1 MTPAEFFYDLGSPY
15 AWLTAERIDGLFA
28 EPPVWTPVLLGGIF
42 KATGRSSWAETDA
55 RDEGIADVELR
66 AVSRGLPPLRWP
78 EPWPNDGLHVMRV
91 AAHADSRKF
100 ALAAF
105 RAHFVGGRALCHPA
119 TVAAIAEQ
127 VGVEAVE
134 DKQRLRDNTGR
145 ALELGVV
152 GVPSIVARGEVFWG
166 DNRLEDAVGASA
178 RDE

>member
-42 KATGRSSWAETDA
+42 KAIGRGSWAESDRRA
-55 RDEGIADVELR
+55 EGIAEIELR
-66 AVSRGLPPLRWP
+66 AVSRGLPPVHWP

-105 RAHFVGGRALCHPA
+105 RAQFVGGRALSDPA
-119 TVAAIAEQ
+119 TVAAIARQ
-127 VGVEAVE
+127 VGIEPVEA
-134 DKQRLRDNTGR
+134 KQRLRENTDR
-145 ALELGVV
+145 ALEFGVA
-152 GVPSIVARGEVFWG
+152 GVPSIVVGGEVFWG
-166 DNRLEDAVGASA
+166 DNRLEDAVAASA